1 MGLKVCYIF
10 YMEITSIKKQ
20 YEKDG
25 KVQMMFSTYGGT
37 REQSYGAHWLNIN
50 KDGNM
55 LPEEDSPNSFTLK
68 DQRGNT
74 DYYVT
79 LNEFD
84 QLQYRLLT
92 TRDGYMS
99 NFVAFT
105 KVKDDIFMVT
115 MSKDD
120 FETKKSEINCNS
132 AEKDRILNGLKQ
144 PNTVIVNEDRP
155 HIYYANFPGM
165 KQVKDNFNL
174 ATEDE
179 ILQKEVNTAT
189 YIRDLFFRGL
199 DGKPPVA
206 KKFNAKDLGH
216 IRLYGR
222 MFSSDIDDYA
232 IRFLSDSQV
241 LCTGFNVIMESK
253 GNYKIALE
261 ETAIDLEKVYGQL
274 HLRNAFKWNEE
285 NCLDDPDRETLRAVE
300 KKRLALKAAAEPAR
314 KTTFVGGH
322 LMTKL
327 RNLLGDREKE

>member
-1 MGLKVCYIF
+1 
-10 YMEITSIKKQ
+10 
-20 YEKDG
+20 
-25 KVQMMFSTYGGT
+25 MMFSTYGGT
-37 REQSYGAHWLNIN
+37 REQSYGAYWLNIDKNGN
-50 KDGNM
+50 K
-55 LPEEDSPNSFTLK
+55 LSEEDSPNSFTLK
-68 DQRGNT
+68 DQRGNA

-120 FETKKSEINCNS
+120 FETKKSQINCNL

-144 PNTVIVNEDRP
+144 PNTVIVNEDSS

-179 ILQKEVNTAT
+179 ILQAEANTAN
-189 YIRDLFFRGL
+189 YMRNLFNTF
-199 DGKPPVA
+199 DGKQPVA
-206 KKFNAKDLGH
+206 EKVNAEDLGH
-216 IRLYGR
+216 IKLYGTI
-222 MFSSDIDDYA
+222 FSSEIEDYA
-232 IRFLSDSQV
+232 IRFLSDSKV

-253 GNYKIALE
+253 DNYKIALE

-274 HLRNAFKWNEE
+274 HTRNAFKWDQED
-285 NCLDDPDRETLRAVE
+285 CLNDPDPKILRAVE
-300 KKRLALKAAAEPAR
+300 KKRQAIKGAPEPAR
-314 KTTFVGGH
+314 KTTFVGGQ
-322 LMTKL
+322 LMTKM
-327 RNLLGDREKE
+327 RHLLGGREKE

>member
-1 MGLKVCYIF
+1 
-10 YMEITSIKKQ
+10 MEITSIKKQ

-50 KDGNM
+50 QDGIM
-55 LPEEDSPNSFTLK
+55 VPGDSPNSFTLK
-68 DQRGNT
+68 DQRGNA

-179 ILQKEVNTAT
+179 ILQAEANTAT
-189 YIRDLFFRGL
+189 YMKNLFNTF
-199 DGKPPVA
+199 DGKQPVTE
-206 KKFNAKDLGH
+206 KVNAKDLGH
-216 IRLYGR
+216 IKLYGTI
-222 MFSSDIDDYA
+222 FSSEIEDYA

-241 LCTGFNVIMESK
+241 LCTGFNVTMESK
-253 GNYKIALE
+253 DNYKIALE

-274 HLRNAFKWNEE
+274 HTRNVFQWDKED
-285 NCLDDPDRETLRAVE
+285 CLNDPDPKILRAVE
-300 KKRLALKAAAEPAR
+300 KKRLAIKAAAEPVKAAAEPAR

-322 LMTKL
+322 LMTKM
-327 RNLLGDREKE
+327 RNLLGGREKE